1 MENRKKVI
9 RAKGNK
15 NIRIKVIPG
24 HFATNHSHVNYYVDL
39 TSLKCTYRS
48 AKAAAEELA
57 KRFGPTTPVD
67 TIICLEGTKMIG
79 AYLAEELARPGS
91 LSLSEGNDINV
102 VHPETNANNQM
113 LFRDN
118 MQDMV
123 WEKNVLLLIASAS
136 TGKTVIRAMDCL
148 QYYNG
153 RLVGVAALFSATDEV
168 AGQRVES
175 IFIAD
180 DLPGYENYLSGQC
193 AMCREK
199 KKVDAIVNS
208 FGYSKI

>member
-15 NIRIKVIPG
+15 NIKINVIPG

-57 KRFGPTTPVD
+57 KRFVTNTPID

-79 AYLAEELARPGS
+79 AYLAEELARPGN

-123 WEKNVLLLIASAS
+123 WNKNVLLLISSAS
-136 TGKTVIRAMDCL
+136 TGKTIMRSMDCL

-153 RLVGVAALFSATDEV
+153 RLVGIAALFSATDEV
-168 AGQRVES
+168 EGHKIES
-175 IFIAD
+175 IFSAD
-180 DLPGYENYLSGQC
+180 DLPDYENNLSGHC
-193 AMCREK
+193 PMCRDK

>member
-1 MENRKKVI
+1 MESRKKII
-9 RAKGNK
+9 RASGNK

-39 TSLKCTYRS
+39 TSLKCTYRA
-48 AKAAAEELA
+48 AKAAAAELA

-67 TIICLEGTKMIG
+67 TIICLEGTQVIG
-79 AYLAEELARPGS
+79 AYLAEELARPGNFGM
-91 LSLSEGNDINV
+91 SEGNDINV
-102 VHPETNANNQM
+102 LEPETNSNNQM

-123 WEKNVLLLIASAS
+123 WNKNVLLLISSAS
-136 TGKTVIRAMDCL
+136 TGKTVMRSLDCL

-153 RLVGVAALFSATDEV
+153 RLVGVGALFSATPEV
-168 AGQRVES
+168 AGHRIEA
-175 IFIAD
+175 IFTAD
-180 DLPGYENYLSGQC
+180 DLPGYENSLSGQC
-193 AMCREK
+193 SMCREK